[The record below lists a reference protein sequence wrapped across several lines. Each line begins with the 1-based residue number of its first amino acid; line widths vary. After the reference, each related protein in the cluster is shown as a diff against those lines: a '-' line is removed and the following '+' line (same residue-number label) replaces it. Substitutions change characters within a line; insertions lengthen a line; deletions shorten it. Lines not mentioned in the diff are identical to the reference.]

1 MSENASNLR
10 LEQAFYEFTN
20 ELRFIQDEA
29 LSRMVAPDAL
39 LFSTLT
45 RISASIPPAYLLPAF
60 VGSNA
65 TASLLSA
72 IVGNAGIGKSQAN
85 SAARELFPV
94 NDERFRFD
102 LPNGTGQGMIEAY
115 LRQARK
121 GEAGFVEGKK
131 IQQFEG
137 CHFYIDEGSILVSLG
152 SKKEDIT
159 LDTIR
164 SLWSG
169 ESVGQTNASTTT
181 SRFLPARSVA
191 FGLAVGFQPDIAAE
205 FIREGENVGTPQRF
219 LWCYAHNDE
228 QPDNAPKPNG
238 KLDTLILPRR
248 DTPFEF
254 KFDPSI
260 QHEIRSR
267 RAQLMRREITF
278 NAYESHDSLKQ
289 MKVAACLAILHREKH
304 VDSQTWALAGNIVE
318 VSANVLQDIR
328 KTYAEKQL
336 EKQANKNDQKADSA
350 IRTIEKTRE
359 QAIKTGAATMA
370 RKAHKELSHVGAT
383 FLNQAVSSNDK
394 RLATTDEMID
404 YALNQSWLEEIPTK
418 GTSRYKAG
426 RITPPAANRN

>member
-72 IVGNAGIGKSQAN
+72 IVGSAGIGKSQAN

-115 LRQARK
+115 LRPARR
-121 GEAGFVEGKK
+121 GEAGFDEGKK

-137 CHFYIDEGSILVSLG
+137 CHFYIDEGSNLVSLG

-191 FGLAVGFQPDIAAE
+191 FGLAVGFQPDIAAA

-238 KLDTLILPRR
+238 KLDVLILQRR

-278 NAYESHDSLKQ
+278 NPYESHDSLKQ
-289 MKVAACLAILHREKH
+289 MKVAACLAILHRTTH
-304 VDSQTWALAGNIVE
+304 VDTQTWALAGNIVE

-336 EKQANKNDQKADSA
+336 EQQASRNDQKADSA

-370 RKAHKELSHVGAT
+370 RKVHKELRQVST
-383 FLNQAVSSNDK
+383 SFLNQAVSSSDK
-394 RLATTDEMID
+394 SRATIDEMID

-418 GTSRYKAG
+418 DSPRYKAG
-426 RITPPAANRN
+426 RVTPPAANRN

>member
-1 MSENASNLR
+1 
-10 LEQAFYEFTN
+10 
-20 ELRFIQDEA
+20 
-29 LSRMVAPDAL
+29 L
-39 LFSTLT
+39 LFSLLT

-115 LRQARK
+115 LRPARK
-121 GEAGFVEGKK
+121 SEAGFDEGKK

-137 CHFYIDEGSILVSLG
+137 CHFYIDEGSNLVSLG

-181 SRFLPARSVA
+181 SRYLPARSVA
-191 FGLAVGFQPDIAAE
+191 FGLSVGFQEDIAAA

-228 QPDNAPKPNG
+228 QPDHAPKPNG
-238 KLDTLILPRR
+238 KLDVLILPRR
-248 DTPFEF
+248 DTPSEF

-260 QHEIRSR
+260 QHEIRSK

-278 NAYESHDSLKQ
+278 NPYESHDSLKQ
-289 MKVAACLAILHREKH
+289 MKVAACLAILHRGTH
-304 VDSQTWALAGNIVE
+304 VDTQTWALAGNIVE

-336 EKQANKNDQKADSA
+336 EQRASKNDEKADS
-350 IRTIEKTRE
+350 IVRVNEKTRE
-359 QAIKTGAATMA
+359 QALKAGAATMA
-370 RKAHKELSHVGAT
+370 RRAHKLMKPMTHSELSQSA
-383 FLNQAVSSNDK
+383 ASNDK
-394 RLATTDEMID
+394 RLAPPDEMID
-404 YALNQSWLEEIPTK
+404 YAVNQSWLEEIPTK

-426 RITPPAANRN
+426 RVTPPAANRN

>member
-10 LEQAFYEFTN
+10 LEQAFYEFSP
-20 ELRFIQDEA
+20 ELRFIHDEA
-29 LSRMVAPDAL
+29 LFRMVAPDAL
-39 LFSTLT
+39 LFSLLT

-72 IVGNAGIGKSQAN
+72 IVGSAGIGKSQAN

-115 LRQARK
+115 LRPAKRN
-121 GEAGFVEGKK
+121 EAGFDEGKK

-137 CHFYIDEGSILVSLG
+137 CHFYIDEGSNLVSLG

-191 FGLAVGFQPDIAAE
+191 FGLSVGFQPDIAAM
-205 FIREGENVGTPQRF
+205 FVKEGENVGTPQRV

-228 QPDNAPKPNG
+228 QPDHAPKPNG
-238 KLDTLILPRR
+238 KLDVLILPRR

-260 QHEIRSR
+260 QHEIRSK

-289 MKVAACLAILHREKH
+289 MKVAACLAILHRTTH
-304 VDSQTWALAGNIVE
+304 VDTQTWALAGNIVE

-328 KTYAEKQL
+328 NTYAEKQL
-336 EKQANKNDQKADSA
+336 EQRASKNDEKADSL
-350 IRTIEKTRE
+350 IRQSEKTRE
-359 QAIKTGAATMA
+359 QALKAGAATMA
-370 RKAHKELSHVGAT
+370 RRAHKLMRSMTHSELSQSA
-383 FLNQAVSSNDK
+383 ASNDK
-394 RLATTDEMID
+394 RLVPPDEMID
-404 YALNQSWLEEIPTK
+404 YAVNQSWLEEIPTK

-426 RITPPAANRN
+426 RVTPPAANRN

>member
-10 LEQAFYEFTN
+10 LEQAFYEFSDV
-20 ELRFIQDEA
+20 LRFLQDE
-29 LSRMVAPDAL
+29 SHFRMVAPDAL
-39 LFSTLT
+39 LFSLLT

-72 IVGNAGIGKSQAN
+72 IVGSAGIGKSQAN

-115 LRQARK
+115 LRTAK
-121 GEAGFVEGKK
+121 KSEGVEEGKK

-137 CHFYIDEGSILVSLG
+137 CHFYIDEGSNLVSLA

-159 LDTIR
+159 LATIR

-169 ESVGQTNASTTT
+169 ESVGQTNASATT
-181 SRFLPARSVA
+181 SRYLPARSVA
-191 FGLAVGFQPDIAAE
+191 FGLSVGFQPDIAAM
-205 FIREGENVGTPQRF
+205 FVKEGENVGTPQRV

-228 QPDNAPKPNG
+228 QPDNAPKPKG
-238 KLDTLILPRR
+238 KLDVLILPRQ
-248 DTPFEF
+248 DTPSEF

-260 QHEIRSR
+260 QHEVRSK
-267 RAQLMRREITF
+267 RAQLMRREITLDAF
-278 NAYESHDSLKQ
+278 EAHDLLKQ

-304 VDSQTWALAGNIVE
+304 VDTQTWALAGNIVE

-336 EKQANKNDQKADSA
+336 EQRASKSDEKADSL
-350 IRTIEKTRE
+350 IRQSEKTRE
-359 QAIKTGAATMA
+359 QALKAGAATMA
-370 RKAHKELSHVGAT
+370 RRAHKLMKPMTHSELSQSA
-383 FLNQAVSSNDK
+383 ASNDK
-394 RLATTDEMID
+394 RLAPPDEMID
-404 YALNQSWLEEIPTK
+404 YAVNQFWLEEIPTK

-426 RITPPAANRN
+426 RIAPPAANRN

>member
-1 MSENASNLR
+1 MNENASNLR
-10 LEQAFYEFTN
+10 LEQAFYEFSP
-20 ELRFIQDEA
+20 ELRFIHDEG
-29 LSRMVAPDAL
+29 LYRMVAPDAL

-72 IVGNAGIGKSQAN
+72 IVGSAGIGKSQAN

-115 LRQARK
+115 LRPAK
-121 GEAGFVEGKK
+121 KHEAGFDEGKK

-137 CHFYIDEGSILVSLG
+137 CHFYIDEGSNLVSLG

-181 SRFLPARSVA
+181 SRYLPARSVA
-191 FGLAVGFQPDIAAE
+191 FGLSVGFQPDIAAM
-205 FIREGENVGTPQRF
+205 FVKEGENVGTPQRF

-228 QPDNAPKPNG
+228 QPDHAPKPKG
-238 KLDTLILPRR
+238 KLDALILPRR

-260 QHEIRSR
+260 QHEIRNR

-278 NAYESHDSLKQ
+278 NPYESHDSLKQ
-289 MKVAACLAILHREKH
+289 MKVAACLAILHRTTH
-304 VDSQTWALAGNIVE
+304 VDTQTWALAGNIVE

-328 KTYAEKQL
+328 KTFAEKQL
-336 EKQANKNDQKADSA
+336 EKQASKNDERAES
-350 IRTIEKTRE
+350 IVRVNEKTRE
-359 QAIKTGAATMA
+359 QAIKAGAATMA
-370 RKAHKELSHVGAT
+370 RRAHKVMMPMSHTDLSKAAG
-383 FLNQAVSSNDK
+383 SKDK
-394 RLATTDEMID
+394 HIAPPDEMID
-404 YALNQSWLEEIPTK
+404 YALNESWLEEIPTK
-418 GTSRYKAG
+418 GTPRYKAG
-426 RITPPAANRN
+426 RVTPPAANRN

>member
-1 MSENASNLR
+1 MNESANNLR
-10 LEQAFYEFTN
+10 LEQGFYEFTDS
-20 ELRFIQDEA
+20 LRFIEDEA
-29 LSRMVAPDAL
+29 LFRMVAPDAL
-39 LFSTLT
+39 LFSLLT

-72 IVGNAGIGKSQAN
+72 IVGSAGIGKSQAN

-115 LRQARK
+115 LRPAK
-121 GEAGFVEGKK
+121 KHEAGFDEGKK

-137 CHFYIDEGSILVSLG
+137 CHFYIDEGSNLVSLG

-169 ESVGQTNASTTT
+169 ESVGQTNASATT
-181 SRFLPARSVA
+181 SRYLPARSVA
-191 FGLAVGFQPDIAAE
+191 FGLSVGFQPDIAAM
-205 FIREGENVGTPQRF
+205 FVKEGENVGTPQRF

-228 QPDNAPKPNG
+228 QPDHAPKPKG
-238 KLDTLILPRR
+238 TLDALILPRR

-260 QHEIRSR
+260 QHEIRNK

-289 MKVAACLAILHREKH
+289 MKVAACLAILHRTTH
-304 VDSQTWALAGNIVE
+304 VDTQTWALAGNIVE

-328 KTYAEKQL
+328 KTFAEKQL
-336 EKQANKNDQKADSA
+336 EQRASKNDERAES
-350 IRTIEKTRE
+350 IVRVNEKTRE
-359 QAIKTGAATMA
+359 QAIKAGAATMA
-370 RKAHKELSHVGAT
+370 RKAHKELSQVGAT
-383 FLNQAVSSNDK
+383 FLSQAVSGNDK

-418 GTSRYKAG
+418 GTPRYKAG
-426 RITPPAANRN
+426 RVTPPAANRN